1 MFKHLLDHYIRTDTN
16 MHTWAAALRERTQQ
30 PQQQGAGR
38 ENASGEGM
46 ATSDAAGVLLLVQA
60 WAGGRLEE
68 PRWQADQISC
78 HLGCEKGSEGGGY
91 PPP

>member
-1 MFKHLLDHYIRTDTN
+1 MRRAQGG
-16 MHTWAAALRERTQQ
+16 MAAAGME
-30 PQQQGAGR
+30 
-38 ENASGEGM
+38 GE
-46 ATSDAAGVLLLVQA
+46 LLLVRE

-68 PRWQADQISC
+68 PRWRADQISC